1 MKFSDFIKNLQK
13 AMNDLGESLT
23 VDGDPG
29 PKTKAALELFDATVS
44 VTKVGGEVDAP
55 SNHVSPSVTTGQD
68 SDEGTAPWYRRM
80 FSACVVSPGKES
92 MLRSAVGLISRGMPQ
107 YREVAKRLG
116 AEDIENF
123 SWILGAIHFKE
134 ASCDFKGVLHN
145 GERIIGTGKK
155 TSLVPKGRGPFSTW
169 ADAAVDAIGIEST
182 RWVKLLANQ
191 GDIGDVLWALER
203 YNGTGYISGAGK
215 AETSPYLWACSNI
228 NDGKGKYVADG
239 HFDSGASTGATPGAA
254 LILKDLST
262 AGLFKTNA

>member
-1 MKFSDFIKNLQK
+1 MKFSDFIKDLQK
-13 AMNDLGESLT
+13 AMNAQGEALE

-29 PKTKAALELFDATVS
+29 AKTRAALEEFDASLTV
-44 VTKVGGEVDAP
+44 VKVGDEPSAPPVDGP
-55 SNHVSPSVTTGQD
+55 ITTGQD
-68 SDEGTAPWYRRM
+68 ADEGTAPWYRKM
-80 FSACVVSPGKES
+80 FARCKVSPGKES
-92 MLRSAVGLISRGMPQ
+92 MLKSAVAQITRGMPQ

-116 AEDIENF
+116 AEDVENF
-123 SWILGAIHFKE
+123 SFILGAIHFKE
-134 ASCDFKGVLHN
+134 ASCDFTGVLHN

-155 TSLVPKGRGPFSTW
+155 TSLVPKGRGPFSSW

-182 RWVKLLANQ
+182 RWVKLLANE

-215 AETSPYLWACSNI
+215 TETSPYLWACSNI

-254 LILKDLST
+254 LILKNLSES
-262 AGLFKTNA
+262 GLFKVKA